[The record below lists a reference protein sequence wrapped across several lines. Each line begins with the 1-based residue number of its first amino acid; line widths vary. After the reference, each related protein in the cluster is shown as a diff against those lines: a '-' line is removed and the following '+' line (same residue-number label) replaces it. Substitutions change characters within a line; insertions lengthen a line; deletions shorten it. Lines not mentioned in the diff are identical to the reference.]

1 MGDVVSYFT
10 HFYHGLHIV
19 NNASWVIAICMDG
32 EEVVPEK
39 VVILFQN
46 VGKNIAVSIM
56 ITIR

>member
-1 MGDVVSYFT
+1 
-10 HFYHGLHIV
+10 
-19 NNASWVIAICMDG
+19 MDG

-46 VGKNIAVSIM
+46 VGKNIVVSIM